1 MKKKIWIPLTIG
13 LALLSA
19 CKKDDTPQPKE
30 PVYYSAI
37 PNGGFECF
45 SHAESDKYY
54 SLYDP
59 ASPDSTLQHKWW
71 CTGNKG
77 STTLS
82 SKYSVTMP
90 DYEDKV
96 EGEAS
101 LKMASTYVL
110 IKFAAGNVF
119 TGEYV
124 ETNLLKGSG
133 TINFGRPY
141 HETPSKL
148 SLWLKYQSGV
158 ISEKTLNDK
167 PEGDPVKVGDKDRAI
182 VWIALGDW
190 DYKTY
195 GGTEFCPVQVNT
207 ADKSTFFDPD
217 SEAVIAYGNLILEDS
232 TDGWI
237 KAEIPL
243 EYRSERTPTHIIISA
258 AASLLGDYFT
268 GSAESILWIDD
279 LKLE

>member
-1 MKKKIWIPLTIG
+1 MNKKIWIPLTIG
-13 LALLSA
+13 LVLLSA
-19 CKKDDTPQPKE
+19 CKKDDTQQPEE

-59 ASPDSTLQHKWW
+59 ASADSTLQNKWW
-71 CTGNKG
+71 CSGNKG
-77 STTLS
+77 STMLS
-82 SKYSVTMP
+82 AKHTVTMP

-96 EGEAS
+96 EGNSS
-101 LKMASTYVL
+101 LKLASTYVV

-124 ETNLLKGSG
+124 ETNILKGSG
-133 TINFGRPY
+133 TINFGRPFN
-141 HETPSKL
+141 ERPAKL
-148 SLWLKYQSGV
+148 KLWLKYKSGV
-158 ISEKTLNDK
+158 ITEKTLNDK
-167 PEGDPVKVGDKDRAI
+167 PEGDPVKVGDKDRAS

-190 DYKTY
+190 DYRIY
-195 GGTEFCPVQVNT
+195 GGTANCPVQVNT
-207 ADKSTFFDPD
+207 ADKSTFFDPY
-217 SEAVIAYGNLILEDS
+217 SEDVIAYGRLILEDD

-237 KAEIPL
+237 QLEIPL

-258 AASLLGDYFT
+258 AASMLGDYFT
-268 GSAESILWIDD
+268 GSADSILWIDD

>member
-1 MKKKIWIPLTIG
+1 MKKKIWILLTI
-13 LALLSA
+13 AFVLLPA
-19 CKKDDTPQPKE
+19 CKKSNTQQQGE
-30 PVYYSAI
+30 TIYYSAI

-59 ASPDSTLQHKWW
+59 ASPDSTLQYKWW
-71 CTGNKG
+71 CSGNKG

-82 SKYSVTMP
+82 PKYSVTMP
-90 DYEDKV
+90 DYEEKV
-96 EGEAS
+96 EGKSS
-101 LKMASTYVL
+101 LKMASTYVI

-167 PEGDPVKVGDKDRAI
+167 PEGDPVKVGDKDRAS

-190 DYKTY
+190 DYKIY
-195 GGTEFCPVQVNT
+195 GGTEICPVQVNT
-207 ADKSTFFDPD
+207 ADKSTFFNPD
-217 SEAVIAYGNLILEDS
+217 SDAVIAYGCFVQEDS

-237 KAEIPL
+237 KIEVPL
-243 EYRSERTPTHIIISA
+243 EYRSDRTPTHIIISA
-258 AASLLGDYFT
+258 AASMLGDYFT
-268 GSAESILWIDD
+268 GSADSILWIDD

>member
-1 MKKKIWIPLTIG
+1 MKKNIWIIWAAGILL
-13 LALLSA
+13 LAA
-19 CKKDDTPQPKE
+19 CQKE
-30 PVYYSAI
+30 ENKGTDSPVFSEI

-59 ASPDSTLQHKWW
+59 ASADSTLQNKWW

-82 SKYSVTMP
+82 AKYSVTMP

-96 EGEAS
+96 EGNSS
-101 LKMASTYVL
+101 LKLASTYVV

-133 TINFGRPY
+133 TINFGRPFN
-141 HETPSKL
+141 ERPAKL
-148 SLWLKYQSGV
+148 KLWLKYKSGV
-158 ISEKTLNDK
+158 ITEKTLNDK
-167 PEGDPVKVGDKDRAI
+167 PEGDPVKVGDKDRAS

-190 DYKTY
+190 DYRIY
-195 GGTEFCPVQVNT
+195 GGTASCPVQVNT
-207 ADKSTFFDPD
+207 ADKSTFFDPY
-217 SEAVIAYGNLILEDS
+217 SEDVIAYGRLILEDD

-237 KAEIPL
+237 QIEIPL

-258 AASLLGDYFT
+258 AASMLGDYFT
-268 GSAESILWIDD
+268 GSAESILWLDD